1 MPCPAW
7 FRMTPVE
14 FPGLAAWKLRYLE
27 RNCMSRRVLGLK
39 RSIGRDYNP
48 VPISLSLIEGTCASG
63 TIRSAPALQ
72 AHPGVST
79 GRLPPTHMSRMLRT
93 WPREQASPHAGFQVD
108 LKGQVALVT
117 GASRGIGR
125 AIAVRLAS
133 CGATVVGVARSLEG
147 LQATLQ
153 AIHDAGGT
161 AEGFAA
167 DVADSSEVKRIVD
180 EVEAKYQ
187 RISVL
192 VNNAGI
198 TRDGLMLRMEDDAWQ
213 EVIDTNLKGTFLF
226 SRAVGVVMMRARCG
240 RIINISSVAGL
251 VGNPGQANY
260 AASKAGVI
268 GFSKT
273 VAREL
278 AARGITVNVIA
289 PGFITTDMT
298 DVLPDKIKTEVK
310 ERIPLRRFGTP
321 DDIADLVCYLA
332 SPGASYLTGQVIAV
346 DGGLTV

>member
-1 MPCPAW
+1 
-7 FRMTPVE
+7 
-14 FPGLAAWKLRYLE
+14 
-27 RNCMSRRVLGLK
+27 MSKDVT
-39 RSIGRDYNP
+39 NMA
-48 VPISLSLIEGTCASG
+48 EGAS
-63 TIRSAPALQ
+63 
-72 AHPGVST
+72 
-79 GRLPPTHMSRMLRT
+79 
-93 WPREQASPHAGFQVD
+93 ASPHAGFQVD

-133 CGATVVGVARSLEG
+133 YGATVVGVARSLEG

-167 DVADSSEVKRIVD
+167 NVADSTEVKRIVD

-213 EVIDTNLKGTFLF
+213 EVIDTNLKGTFFF
-226 SRAVGVVMMRARCG
+226 SRAVGVVMMRARYG

-278 AARGITVNVIA
+278 GSRGITVNVIA

>member
-1 MPCPAW
+1 MA
-7 FRMTPVE
+7 
-14 FPGLAAWKLRYLE
+14 
-27 RNCMSRRVLGLK
+27 
-39 RSIGRDYNP
+39 
-48 VPISLSLIEGTCASG
+48 EGAS
-63 TIRSAPALQ
+63 
-72 AHPGVST
+72 
-79 GRLPPTHMSRMLRT
+79 
-93 WPREQASPHAGFQVD
+93 ASPKAGFQVD

-125 AIAVRLAS
+125 AISVRLAS

-153 AIHDAGGT
+153 VIHDAGGT
-161 AEGFAA
+161 AEGIAA
-167 DVADSSEVKRIVD
+167 NVADSTEVKRIVD
-180 EVEAKYQ
+180 EVEAKHQ

-198 TRDGLMLRMEDDAWQ
+198 TRDGLMLRMEDNAWQ

-226 SRAVGVVMMRARCG
+226 SRAVGVVMMRARYG
-240 RIINISSVAGL
+240 RIINISSVSGL

-278 AARGITVNVIA
+278 ASRGITVNVIA
-289 PGFITTDMT
+289 PDSSQ
-298 DVLPDKIKTEVK
+298 
-310 ERIPLRRFGTP
+310 RI
-321 DDIADLVCYLA
+321 
-332 SPGASYLTGQVIAV
+332 
-346 DGGLTV
+346 